1 MAKAVHQRIETCKD
15 WLEYLLSRPK
25 LAFDST
31 LNLLLP
37 KESGIYHIAE
47 KDAEL
52 CSLYVGEAD
61 NLRDRILR
69 GNLKGSRRTSIMKK
83 KLIGSRK
90 FRSEKRAKQYLH
102 ERCFVQYVLVE
113 DKRFRRLLKY
123 FLIGVLNP
131 KFND

>member
-15 WLEYLLSRPK
+15 WLAYMLSRPK

-37 KESGIYHIAE
+37 KEGGIYHIGE

-61 NLRDRILR
+61 NLRDCILR
-69 GNLKGSRRTSIMKK
+69 GHLMGNRRTIIMKK
-83 KLIGSRK
+83 KLIGSKK
-90 FRSEKRAKQYLH
+90 FRSEKRAEQYLR
-102 ERCFVQYVLVE
+102 ERCFVQYVLIE